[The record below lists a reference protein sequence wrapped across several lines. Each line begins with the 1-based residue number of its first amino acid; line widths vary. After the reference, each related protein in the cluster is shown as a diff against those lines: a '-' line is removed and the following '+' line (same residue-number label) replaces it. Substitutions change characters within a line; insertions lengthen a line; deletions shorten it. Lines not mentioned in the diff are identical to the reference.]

1 MSTATTTRGHR
12 ERRWPLLAVN
22 AGLLVILGVATL
34 APAQPGA
41 NRARGDYAIVGGDFQ
56 GGGGANAVYILDSS
70 NQELIAVSWDRTR
83 KSLTGIGF
91 RSLDRD
97 AQERPG
103 R

>member
-1 MSTATTTRGHR
+1 MSSEARQR
-12 ERRWPLLAVN
+12 RRDRRWPLVAVN
-22 AGLLVILGVATL
+22 AGLLVVLGVATL

-41 NRARGDYAIVGGDFQ
+41 QRARGDYAMVGGEFQ
-56 GGGGANAVYILDSS
+56 GGGGANAVYILDAS
-70 NQELIAVSWDRTR
+70 NQELIAVSWDRNR
-83 KSLTGIGF
+83 RSLNGIGY